1 MADIKTKEFKNKNI
15 KNLDKAVA
23 WTERIKDPV
32 VFLNEKT
39 KEHIDDN
46 NSTSEYGEEKIKY
59 YSNRM
64 KDETIYQSKKVVNNT
79 TDKFKENY
87 KKNKI
92 IKKSELDASKEIKG
106 SKNIIKNTKN
116 SIKNT
121 KNNIKGT
128 ERITKETVKTS
139 KRMIEQGRKLAIR
152 ATKSTIRTTKA
163 AIKLT
168 VSMIKSIIAAFKS
181 LGALLVAGGTV
192 ATFVVVIICLVA
204 LLISSIFGI
213 FFANEG
219 KSRTM
224 TSVIS
229 QINTE
234 VYNKAESQKFLSK
247 ADDIIVQSTH
257 SNWKEVIAVYSVK
270 YNNDKSE
277 DAAITMY
284 LNEKNISKL
293 RNVFYDFNTIKIE
306 IKTENV
312 EESVEEEVNNSNNN
326 INFDNNNFQIPI
338 TPSKTETKTKTIRY
352 VNVESKTLEQI
363 MNQYK
368 FTDEQKTQVKELL
381 SEEYDELWLNLLY
394 GNNAGEFVYWRQKNA
409 PWSNILI
416 GNSGKNMGNIGC
428 LVTSIAMLIEKS
440 GANTEIIPF
449 NPGTFV
455 EALNKNNGFSETG
468 SLQYAAVNKVVPN
481 FQYVG
486 RVMLKDKTQNEK
498 LSLIKE
504 YQDKGYYLAVEVKGD
519 TGQHWVA
526 VLNVDNGVAIADPA
540 SDGTSLWSTY
550 NWRNTSQFVYF
561 KKK

>member
-1 MADIKTKEFKNKNI
+1 MADIKVKEIKDKTIKSLNKTK
-15 KNLDKAVA
+15 A
-23 WTERIKDPV
+23 WTERVKEPIV
-32 VFLNEKT
+32 LLNNKS
-39 KEHIDDN
+39 KEQLEEN
-46 NSTSEYGEEKIKY
+46 NTTSEYGEEQIKFYSNKIK
-59 YSNRM
+59 N
-64 KDETIYQSKKVVNNT
+64 ETIYQSKKVANKT
-79 TDKFKENY
+79 TNKLKEEY
-87 KKNKI
+87 KKNKV
-92 IKKSELDASKEIKG
+92 IKKSDKLNSKIVK
-106 SKNIIKNTKN
+106 SPTNK
-116 SIKNT
+116 IKNT
-121 KNNIKGT
+121 KNNIKKT
-128 ERITKETVKTS
+128 ERITNESVKTS
-139 KRMIEQGRKLAIR
+139 KKILEQGRKLAIQ

-168 VSMIKSIIAAFKS
+168 VSMVKSIIAAVKS
-181 LGALLVAGGTV
+181 LGAILAAGGTV
-192 ATFVVVIICLVA
+192 ATIVVIIICLVA
-204 LLISSIFGI
+204 LLLSSIFGI

-219 KSRTM
+219 ESRTM

-234 VYNKAESQKFLSK
+234 VYTKAENQKFLAK

-270 YNNDKSE
+270 YNNDNSE
-277 DAAITMY
+277 DSSIVMY

-293 RNVFYDFNTIKIE
+293 RTVFYDFNTIKID

-312 EESVEEEVNNSNNN
+312 EENVEEENNENNLS
-326 INFDNNNFQIPI
+326 FDNNFQTPI
-338 TPSKTETKTKTIRY
+338 ISNKNETKTKTIIY
-352 VNVESKTLEQI
+352 VNVESKSLEQI
-363 MNQYK
+363 MSQYK
-368 FTDEQKTQVKELL
+368 FSDEQKSQVRELL
-381 SEEYDELWLNLLY
+381 SEDYDELWLNLLY

-440 GANTEIIPF
+440 GANTAIVPF

-498 LSLIKE
+498 MSLIKE

-526 VLNVDNGVAIADPA
+526 VLNVDNGITIADPA

-561 KKK
+561 KVK

>member
-1 MADIKTKEFKNKNI
+1 MADIKTKEFKNKTI
-15 KNLDKAVA
+15 KNLDKSVA

-32 VFLNEKT
+32 VFLNDKT
-39 KEHIDDN
+39 KEHIEEN
-46 NSTSEYGEEKIKY
+46 NSTSQYGEEKIQY

-64 KDETIYQSKKVVNNT
+64 KDETIYQSKKVASKT
-79 TDKFKENY
+79 TNKLKEEY
-87 KKNKI
+87 RKNKV
-92 IKKSELDASKEIKG
+92 IKKSSVNTNKDIKN
-106 SKNIIKNTKN
+106 SKNVIKNTKN

-121 KNNIKGT
+121 KNNIKNT

-139 KRMIEQGRKLAIR
+139 KRMLEQGRKLAIR

-168 VSMIKSIIAAFKS
+168 VSMVKSIIAAVKS
-181 LGALLVAGGTV
+181 LGALLAAGGTV
-192 ATFVVVIICLVA
+192 ATIVVVIICLVA
-204 LLISSIFGI
+204 LLLSSIFGI

-219 KSRTM
+219 ESRTM

-234 VYNKAESQKFLSK
+234 IYTKAENQKFLSK

-270 YNNDKSE
+270 YNNDDSE
-277 DAAITMY
+277 DSSIVMY

-293 RNVFYDFNTIKIE
+293 RTVFYDFNTIKIDV
-306 IKTENV
+306 KT
-312 EESVEEEVNNSNNN
+312 ESVEEPVEEESNNN
-326 INFDNNNFQIPI
+326 VNFDNNFQAPI
-338 TPSKTETKTKTIRY
+338 ISNKTETKSKTIIY
-352 VNVESKTLEQI
+352 VNVESKTLDQI

-368 FTDEQKTQVKELL
+368 FSDEQKSQVKELL

-409 PWSNILI
+409 PWSNIII

-440 GANTEIIPF
+440 GANTEIVPF

-468 SLQYAAVNKVVPN
+468 SLQYAAINKVVPN
-481 FQYVG
+481 FQYVD
-486 RVMLKDKTQNEK
+486 RVMLKDKTQQEK

-526 VLNVDNGVAIADPA
+526 VLNVDNGVTIADPA

-561 KKK
+561 EVK

>member
-1 MADIKTKEFKNKNI
+1 MADIKVKEIKDKTIKSLNKTK
-15 KNLDKAVA
+15 A
-23 WTERIKDPV
+23 WTERVKEPIV
-32 VFLNEKT
+32 LLNNKS
-39 KEHIDDN
+39 KEQLEEN
-46 NSTSEYGEEKIKY
+46 NTTSEYGEEQIKFYSNKIK
-59 YSNRM
+59 N
-64 KDETIYQSKKVVNNT
+64 ETIYQSKKVANKT
-79 TDKFKENY
+79 TNKLKEEY
-87 KKNKI
+87 KKNKV
-92 IKKSELDASKEIKG
+92 IKKSDKLNSKIVK
-106 SKNIIKNTKN
+106 SPTNK
-116 SIKNT
+116 IKNT
-121 KNNIKGT
+121 KNNIKKT
-128 ERITKETVKTS
+128 ERITNESVKTS
-139 KRMIEQGRKLAIR
+139 KKILEQGRKLAIQ

-168 VSMIKSIIAAFKS
+168 VSMIKSIIAAVKS
-181 LGALLVAGGTV
+181 LGAILAAGGTV
-192 ATFVVVIICLVA
+192 ATIVVIIICLVA
-204 LLISSIFGI
+204 LLLSSIFGI

-219 KSRTM
+219 ESRTM

-234 VYNKAESQKFLSK
+234 VYTKAENQKFLAK

-270 YNNDKSE
+270 YNNDNSE
-277 DAAITMY
+277 DSSIVMY

-293 RNVFYDFNTIKIE
+293 RTVFYDFNTIKID

-312 EESVEEEVNNSNNN
+312 EENVEEENNENNLS
-326 INFDNNNFQIPI
+326 FDNNFQTPI
-338 TPSKTETKTKTIRY
+338 ISNKNETKTKTIIY
-352 VNVESKTLEQI
+352 VNVESKSLEQI
-363 MNQYK
+363 MSQYK
-368 FTDEQKTQVKELL
+368 FSDEQKSQVRELL
-381 SEEYDELWLNLLY
+381 SEDYDELWLNLLY

-440 GANTEIIPF
+440 GANTAIVPF

-498 LSLIKE
+498 MSLIKE

-526 VLNVDNGVAIADPA
+526 VLNVDNGITIADPA

-561 KKK
+561 KVK

>member
-1 MADIKTKEFKNKNI
+1 MADIKVKEIKDKTIKSLNKTK
-15 KNLDKAVA
+15 A
-23 WTERIKDPV
+23 WTERVKEPIAL
-32 VFLNEKT
+32 LNNKS
-39 KEHIDDN
+39 KEQLEEN
-46 NSTSEYGEEKIKY
+46 NTTSEYGEEQIKF

-64 KDETIYQSKKVVNNT
+64 KNETIYQSKKVANKT
-79 TDKFKENY
+79 TNKLKEEY
-87 KKNKI
+87 KKNKV
-92 IKKSELDASKEIKG
+92 IKKSDKLNSKIVK
-106 SKNIIKNTKN
+106 SPTNR
-116 SIKNT
+116 IKNT
-121 KNNIKGT
+121 KNNIKKT
-128 ERITKETVKTS
+128 ERITNESVKTS
-139 KRMIEQGRKLAIR
+139 KKILEQGRKLAIQT
-152 ATKSTIRTTKA
+152 TKSTIRTTKA

-168 VSMIKSIIAAFKS
+168 VSMIKSIIAAVKS
-181 LGALLVAGGTV
+181 LGAILAAGGTV
-192 ATFVVVIICLVA
+192 ATIVVIIICLVA
-204 LLISSIFGI
+204 LLLSSVFGI

-219 KSRTM
+219 ESRTM

-234 VYNKAESQKFLSK
+234 VYTKAENQKFLSK

-270 YNNDKSE
+270 HSNDNSE
-277 DAAITMY
+277 DSSIVMY

-293 RNVFYDFNTIKIE
+293 RTVFYDFNTIKID

-312 EESVEEEVNNSNNN
+312 EENVEKENNENNLS
-326 INFDNNNFQIPI
+326 FNNNFQTPI
-338 TPSKTETKTKTIRY
+338 ISNKTETKTKTIIY
-352 VNVESKTLEQI
+352 VNVESKSLEQI
-363 MNQYK
+363 MSQYK
-368 FTDEQKTQVKELL
+368 FSDEQKSQVRELL
-381 SEEYDELWLNLLY
+381 SEDYDELWLNLLY

-440 GANTEIIPF
+440 GANTTIVPF

-526 VLNVDNGVAIADPA
+526 VLNVDNGITIADPA

-561 KKK
+561 KVK

>member
-1 MADIKTKEFKNKNI
+1 MGLLNNKTKEQ
-15 KNLDKAVA
+15 L
-23 WTERIKDPV
+23 E
-32 VFLNEKT
+32 E
-39 KEHIDDN
+39 N
-46 NSTSEYGEEKIKY
+46 NTTSEYGEEQIKFYSNKIK
-59 YSNRM
+59 N
-64 KDETIYQSKKVVNNT
+64 ETIYQSKKVANKT
-79 TDKFKENY
+79 TNKLKEEY
-87 KKNKI
+87 KKNKV
-92 IKKSELDASKEIKG
+92 IKKSDKLNSKIVK
-106 SKNIIKNTKN
+106 SPTNK
-116 SIKNT
+116 IKNT
-121 KNNIKGT
+121 KNNIKKT
-128 ERITKETVKTS
+128 ERITNESVKTS
-139 KRMIEQGRKLAIR
+139 KKILEQGRKLAIQ

-168 VSMIKSIIAAFKS
+168 VSMIKSIIAAVKS
-181 LGALLVAGGTV
+181 LGAILAAGGTV
-192 ATFVVVIICLVA
+192 ATIVVIIICLVA
-204 LLISSIFGI
+204 LLLSSIFGI

-219 KSRTM
+219 ESRTM

-234 VYNKAESQKFLSK
+234 VYTKAENQKFLAK

-270 YNNDKSE
+270 YNNDNSE
-277 DAAITMY
+277 DSSIVMY

-293 RNVFYDFNTIKIE
+293 RTVFYDFNTIKID

-312 EESVEEEVNNSNNN
+312 EENVEEENNENNLS
-326 INFDNNNFQIPI
+326 FDNNFQTPI
-338 TPSKTETKTKTIRY
+338 ISNKNETKTKTIIY
-352 VNVESKTLEQI
+352 VNVESKSLEQI
-363 MNQYK
+363 MSQYK
-368 FTDEQKTQVKELL
+368 FSDEQKSQVRELL
-381 SEEYDELWLNLLY
+381 SEDYDELWLNLLY

-440 GANTEIIPF
+440 GANTAIVPF

-526 VLNVDNGVAIADPA
+526 VLNVDNGITIADPA

-561 KKK
+561 KVK

>member
-1 MADIKTKEFKNKNI
+1 MADIKVKEIKDKTIKSLNKTK
-15 KNLDKAVA
+15 A
-23 WTERIKDPV
+23 WTERVKEPIAL
-32 VFLNEKT
+32 LNSES
-39 KEHIDDN
+39 KEQLEEN
-46 NSTSEYGEEKIKY
+46 NTTSEYGEKQIKF

-64 KDETIYQSKKVVNNT
+64 KNETIYQSKKVANKT
-79 TDKFKENY
+79 TNKLKEEY
-87 KKNKI
+87 KKNKV
-92 IKKSELDASKEIKG
+92 IKKSDKLNSKFVK
-106 SKNIIKNTKN
+106 SPTNK
-116 SIKNT
+116 IKNT
-121 KNNIKGT
+121 KNNIKNT
-128 ERITKETVKTS
+128 ERTTKESVKIS
-139 KRMIEQGRKLAIR
+139 KKVLEQGRKLAIQT
-152 ATKSTIRTTKA
+152 TKSTIRTTKA

-168 VSMIKSIIAAFKS
+168 VSMIKSIIAAVKS
-181 LGALLVAGGTV
+181 LGAILAAGGTV
-192 ATFVVVIICLVA
+192 ATIVIIIICLVA
-204 LLISSIFGI
+204 LLLSSVFGI

-219 KSRTM
+219 ESRTM

-234 VYNKAESQKFLSK
+234 VYTKAENQKFLAK

-257 SNWKEVIAVYSVK
+257 SNWKEVIAVYSIK
-270 YNNDKSE
+270 YSNDNSE
-277 DAAITMY
+277 DSSIVMY

-293 RNVFYDFNTIKIE
+293 RTIFYDFNTIKIDE
-306 IKTENV
+306 KT
-312 EESVEEEVNNSNNN
+312 ESVEEPVEEESNNN
-326 INFDNNNFQIPI
+326 VNFDNNFQAPI
-338 TPSKTETKTKTIRY
+338 ISNKTETKTKTIIY
-352 VNVESKTLEQI
+352 VNVESKTLDQI
-363 MNQYK
+363 MNQYN
-368 FTDEQKTQVKELL
+368 FSNEQKSQVKELL

-394 GNNAGEFVYWRQKNA
+394 GNNAGKFVYWRQKNA

-416 GNSGKNMGNIGC
+416 GNSGKNIGNIGC

-440 GANTEIIPF
+440 GANTAIVPF

-526 VLNVDNGVAIADPA
+526 VLNVDNGITMADPA

-561 KKK
+561 KVK

>member
-1 MADIKTKEFKNKNI
+1 MADIKVKEIKDKTIKSLNKTK
-15 KNLDKAVA
+15 A
-23 WTERIKDPV
+23 WTERVKEPIALLNNKSKDQ
-32 VFLNEKT
+32 LE
-39 KEHIDDN
+39 EN
-46 NSTSEYGEEKIKY
+46 NTTSEYGEEQIKF

-64 KDETIYQSKKVVNNT
+64 KNETIYQSKKVANKT
-79 TDKFKENY
+79 TNKLKEEY
-87 KKNKI
+87 KKNKV
-92 IKKSELDASKEIKG
+92 IKKSDKLNSKFVK
-106 SKNIIKNTKN
+106 SPTNK
-116 SIKNT
+116 IKNT
-121 KNNIKGT
+121 KNNIKNT
-128 ERITKETVKTS
+128 ERTTKESVKIS
-139 KRMIEQGRKLAIR
+139 KKVLEQGRKLAIQT
-152 ATKSTIRTTKA
+152 TKSTIRTTKA

-168 VSMIKSIIAAFKS
+168 VSMIKSIIAAVKS
-181 LGALLVAGGTV
+181 LGAILAAGGTV
-192 ATFVVVIICLVA
+192 ATIVIIIICLVA
-204 LLISSIFGI
+204 LLLSSVFGI

-219 KSRTM
+219 ESRTM

-234 VYNKAESQKFLSK
+234 VYTKAENQKFLSK

-270 YNNDKSE
+270 HSNDNSE
-277 DAAITMY
+277 DSSIVMY

-293 RNVFYDFNTIKIE
+293 RTVFYDFNTIKID

-312 EESVEEEVNNSNNN
+312 EENVEEENNENNLS
-326 INFDNNNFQIPI
+326 FDNNFQTPI
-338 TPSKTETKTKTIRY
+338 ISNKTETKTKTIIY
-352 VNVESKTLEQI
+352 VNVESKSLEQI
-363 MNQYK
+363 MSQYK
-368 FTDEQKTQVKELL
+368 FSDEQKSQVRELL
-381 SEEYDELWLNLLY
+381 SEDYDELWLNLLY

-440 GANTEIIPF
+440 GANTAIVPF

-526 VLNVDNGVAIADPA
+526 VLNVDNGITIADPA

-561 KKK
+561 KVK

>member
-1 MADIKTKEFKNKNI
+1 MADIKVKEIKDKTIKSLNKTK
-15 KNLDKAVA
+15 A
-23 WTERIKDPV
+23 WTERVKEPIALLNNKSKDQ
-32 VFLNEKT
+32 LE
-39 KEHIDDN
+39 EN
-46 NSTSEYGEEKIKY
+46 NTTSEYGEEQIKF

-64 KDETIYQSKKVVNNT
+64 KNETIYQSKKVANKT
-79 TDKFKENY
+79 TNKLKEEY
-87 KKNKI
+87 KKNKV
-92 IKKSELDASKEIKG
+92 IKKSDKLNSKFVK
-106 SKNIIKNTKN
+106 SPTNK
-116 SIKNT
+116 IKNT
-121 KNNIKGT
+121 KNNIKNT
-128 ERITKETVKTS
+128 ERTTKESVKIS
-139 KRMIEQGRKLAIR
+139 KKVLEQGRKLAIQT
-152 ATKSTIRTTKA
+152 TKSTIRTTKA

-168 VSMIKSIIAAFKS
+168 VSMIKSIIAAVKS
-181 LGALLVAGGTV
+181 LGAILAAGGTV
-192 ATFVVVIICLVA
+192 ATIVVIIICLVA
-204 LLISSIFGI
+204 LLLSSVFGI

-219 KSRTM
+219 ESRTM

-234 VYNKAESQKFLSK
+234 VYTKAENQKFLSK

-270 YNNDKSE
+270 HSNDNSE
-277 DAAITMY
+277 DSSIVMY

-293 RNVFYDFNTIKIE
+293 RTVFYDFNTIKID

-312 EESVEEEVNNSNNN
+312 EENVEEENNENNLS
-326 INFDNNNFQIPI
+326 FDNNFQTPI
-338 TPSKTETKTKTIRY
+338 ISNKTETKTKTIIY
-352 VNVESKTLEQI
+352 VNVESKSLEQI
-363 MNQYK
+363 MSQYK
-368 FTDEQKTQVKELL
+368 FSDEQKSQVRELL
-381 SEEYDELWLNLLY
+381 SEDYDELWLNLLY

-440 GANTEIIPF
+440 GANTTIVPF

-504 YQDKGYYLAVEVKGD
+504 YQDKGYYLAIEVKGD

-526 VLNVDNGVAIADPA
+526 VLNVDNGITIADPA

-561 KKK
+561 KVK

>member
-1 MADIKTKEFKNKNI
+1 MADIKVKEIKDKTIKSLNKTK
-15 KNLDKAVA
+15 A
-23 WTERIKDPV
+23 WTERVKEPIAL
-32 VFLNEKT
+32 LNNKS
-39 KEHIDDN
+39 KEQLEEN
-46 NSTSEYGEEKIKY
+46 NTTSEYGEEQIKF

-64 KDETIYQSKKVVNNT
+64 KNETIYQSKKVANKT
-79 TDKFKENY
+79 TNKLKEEY
-87 KKNKI
+87 KKNKV
-92 IKKSELDASKEIKG
+92 IKKSDKLNSKVIK
-106 SKNIIKNTKN
+106 SPTNK
-116 SIKNT
+116 IKNT
-121 KNNIKGT
+121 KNNIKNT
-128 ERITKETVKTS
+128 ERIIKESVKTN
-139 KRMIEQGRKLAIR
+139 KKVLEQGRKLAIQT
-152 ATKSTIRTTKA
+152 TKSTIRTTKA

-168 VSMIKSIIAAFKS
+168 VSMIKSIIAAVKS
-181 LGALLVAGGTV
+181 LGAILAAGGTV
-192 ATFVVVIICLVA
+192 ATIVIIIICLVA
-204 LLISSIFGI
+204 LLLSSVFGI

-219 KSRTM
+219 ESRTM

-234 VYNKAESQKFLSK
+234 VYTKAENQKFLAK
-247 ADDIIVQSTH
+247 ADDIIIQSTH

-270 YNNDKSE
+270 YSNDNSE
-277 DAAITMY
+277 DSSIVMY

-293 RNVFYDFNTIKIE
+293 RTVFYDFNTIKID

-312 EESVEEEVNNSNNN
+312 EENVEEENNENNLS
-326 INFDNNNFQIPI
+326 FDNNFQTPI
-338 TPSKTETKTKTIRY
+338 ISNKTETKTKTIIY
-352 VNVESKTLEQI
+352 VNVESKSLEQI
-363 MNQYK
+363 MSQYK
-368 FTDEQKTQVKELL
+368 FSEEQKSQVRELL
-381 SEEYDELWLNLLY
+381 SEDYDELWLNLLY

-440 GANTEIIPF
+440 GANTAIVPF

-498 LSLIKE
+498 LSIIKE

-526 VLNVDNGVAIADPA
+526 VLNVDNGITIADPA

-561 KKK
+561 KVK

>member
-1 MADIKTKEFKNKNI
+1 MADIKVKEIKDKTIKSLNKTK
-15 KNLDKAVA
+15 A
-23 WTERIKDPV
+23 WTERVKEPIAL
-32 VFLNEKT
+32 LNNKS
-39 KEHIDDN
+39 KEQLEEN
-46 NSTSEYGEEKIKY
+46 NTTSEYGEEQIKF

-64 KDETIYQSKKVVNNT
+64 KNETIYQSKKVANKT
-79 TDKFKENY
+79 TNKLKEEY
-87 KKNKI
+87 KKNKV
-92 IKKSELDASKEIKG
+92 IKKSDKLNSKVIK
-106 SKNIIKNTKN
+106 SPTNK
-116 SIKNT
+116 IKNT
-121 KNNIKGT
+121 KNNIKNT
-128 ERITKETVKTS
+128 ERIIKESVKTS
-139 KRMIEQGRKLAIR
+139 KKVLEQGRKLAIQT
-152 ATKSTIRTTKA
+152 TKSTIRTTKA

-168 VSMIKSIIAAFKS
+168 VSMIKSIIAAVKS
-181 LGALLVAGGTV
+181 LGAILAAGGTV
-192 ATFVVVIICLVA
+192 ATIVVIIICLVA
-204 LLISSIFGI
+204 LLLSSVFGI

-219 KSRTM
+219 ESRTM

-234 VYNKAESQKFLSK
+234 VYTKAENQKFLSK

-270 YNNDKSE
+270 HSNDNSE
-277 DAAITMY
+277 DSSIVMY

-293 RNVFYDFNTIKIE
+293 RTVFYDFNTIKID

-312 EESVEEEVNNSNNN
+312 EENVEEENNENNLS
-326 INFDNNNFQIPI
+326 FDNNFQTPI
-338 TPSKTETKTKTIRY
+338 ISNKTETKTKTIIY
-352 VNVESKTLEQI
+352 VNVESKSLEQI
-363 MNQYK
+363 MSQYK
-368 FTDEQKTQVKELL
+368 FSDEQKSQVRELL
-381 SEEYDELWLNLLY
+381 SEDYDELWLNLLY

-440 GANTEIIPF
+440 GANTAIVPF

-526 VLNVDNGVAIADPA
+526 VLNVDNGITIADPA

-561 KKK
+561 KVK

>member
-1 MADIKTKEFKNKNI
+1 MADIKVKEIKDKTIKSLNKTK
-15 KNLDKAVA
+15 A
-23 WTERIKDPV
+23 WTERVKEPIV
-32 VFLNEKT
+32 LLNNKS
-39 KEHIDDN
+39 KEQLEEN
-46 NSTSEYGEEKIKY
+46 NTTSEYGEEQIKFYSNKIK
-59 YSNRM
+59 N
-64 KDETIYQSKKVVNNT
+64 ETIYQSKKVANKT
-79 TDKFKENY
+79 TNKLKEEY
-87 KKNKI
+87 KKNKV
-92 IKKSELDASKEIKG
+92 IKKSDKLNSKIVK
-106 SKNIIKNTKN
+106 SPTNK
-116 SIKNT
+116 IKNT
-121 KNNIKGT
+121 KNNIKKT
-128 ERITKETVKTS
+128 ERITNESVKTS
-139 KRMIEQGRKLAIR
+139 KKILEQGRKLAIQ

-168 VSMIKSIIAAFKS
+168 VSMIKSIIAAVKS
-181 LGALLVAGGTV
+181 LGAILAAGGTV
-192 ATFVVVIICLVA
+192 ATIVVIIICLVA
-204 LLISSIFGI
+204 LLLSSIFGI

-219 KSRTM
+219 ESRTM

-234 VYNKAESQKFLSK
+234 VYTKAENQKFLAK

-270 YNNDKSE
+270 YSNDNSE
-277 DAAITMY
+277 DSSIVMY

-293 RNVFYDFNTIKIE
+293 RTVFYDFNTIKID

-312 EESVEEEVNNSNNN
+312 EENVEEENNENNLS
-326 INFDNNNFQIPI
+326 FDNNFQTPI
-338 TPSKTETKTKTIRY
+338 ISNKNETKTKTIIY
-352 VNVESKTLEQI
+352 VNVESKSLEQI
-363 MNQYK
+363 MSQYK
-368 FTDEQKTQVKELL
+368 FSDEQKSQVRELL
-381 SEEYDELWLNLLY
+381 SEDYDELWLNLLY

-440 GANTEIIPF
+440 GANTAIVPF

-498 LSLIKE
+498 MSLIKE

-526 VLNVDNGVAIADPA
+526 VLNVDNGITIADPA

-561 KKK
+561 KVK

>member
-1 MADIKTKEFKNKNI
+1 MADIKVKEIKDKTIKSLNKTK
-15 KNLDKAVA
+15 A
-23 WTERIKDPV
+23 WTERVKEPIV
-32 VFLNEKT
+32 LLNNKS
-39 KEHIDDN
+39 KEQLEEN
-46 NSTSEYGEEKIKY
+46 NTTSEYGEEQIKF

-64 KDETIYQSKKVVNNT
+64 KNEIIYQSKKVANNT
-79 TDKFKENY
+79 TNKLKEEY
-87 KKNKI
+87 KKNKV
-92 IKKSELDASKEIKG
+92 IKKSDKLNSKFVK
-106 SKNIIKNTKN
+106 SPTNK
-116 SIKNT
+116 IKNT
-121 KNNIKGT
+121 KNNIKNT
-128 ERITKETVKTS
+128 ERTTKESVKIS
-139 KRMIEQGRKLAIR
+139 KKVLEQGRKLAIQT
-152 ATKSTIRTTKA
+152 TKSTIRTTKA

-168 VSMIKSIIAAFKS
+168 VSMIKSIIAAVKS
-181 LGALLVAGGTV
+181 LGAILAAGGTV
-192 ATFVVVIICLVA
+192 ATIVVIIICLVA
-204 LLISSIFGI
+204 LLLSSIFGI

-219 KSRTM
+219 ENRTM

-234 VYNKAESQKFLSK
+234 VYTKAENQKFLAK

-257 SNWKEVIAVYSVK
+257 SNWKEIISVYSVK
-270 YNNDKSE
+270 YNNDDTE
-277 DAAITMY
+277 DSSIVMY

-293 RNVFYDFNTIKIE
+293 RTVFYDFNTIKIDV
-306 IKTENV
+306 KT
-312 EESVEEEVNNSNNN
+312 ESVEEPVEEESNNN
-326 INFDNNNFQIPI
+326 VNFDNNFQAPI
-338 TPSKTETKTKTIRY
+338 ISNKTETKTKTIIY
-352 VNVESKTLEQI
+352 VNVESKTLDQI

-368 FTDEQKTQVKELL
+368 FSNEQKSQVKELL

-440 GANTEIIPF
+440 GANTAIVPF

-526 VLNVDNGVAIADPA
+526 VLNVDNGITIADPA

-561 KKK
+561 KVK

>member
-1 MADIKTKEFKNKNI
+1 MADIKVKEIKDKTIKSLNKTK
-15 KNLDKAVA
+15 V
-23 WTERIKDPV
+23 WTERVKEPIAL
-32 VFLNEKT
+32 LNNKS
-39 KEHIDDN
+39 KEQLEEN
-46 NSTSEYGEEKIKY
+46 NTTSEYGEEQIKF

-64 KDETIYQSKKVVNNT
+64 KNETIYQSKKVANKT
-79 TDKFKENY
+79 TNKLKEEY
-87 KKNKI
+87 KKNKV
-92 IKKSELDASKEIKG
+92 IKKSDKLNSKIVK
-106 SKNIIKNTKN
+106 SPTNK
-116 SIKNT
+116 IKNT
-121 KNNIKGT
+121 KNNIKKT
-128 ERITKETVKTS
+128 ERITNESVKTS
-139 KRMIEQGRKLAIR
+139 KKILEQGRKLAIQ

-168 VSMIKSIIAAFKS
+168 VSMIKSIIAAVKS
-181 LGALLVAGGTV
+181 LGAILAAGGTV
-192 ATFVVVIICLVA
+192 ATIVVIIICLVA
-204 LLISSIFGI
+204 LLLSSIFGI

-219 KSRTM
+219 ESRTM

-234 VYNKAESQKFLSK
+234 VYTKAENQKFLAK

-270 YNNDKSE
+270 YNNDNSE
-277 DAAITMY
+277 DSSIVMY

-293 RNVFYDFNTIKIE
+293 RTVFYDFNTIKID

-312 EESVEEEVNNSNNN
+312 EENVEEENNENNLS
-326 INFDNNNFQIPI
+326 FDNNFQTPI
-338 TPSKTETKTKTIRY
+338 ISNKNETKTKTIIY
-352 VNVESKTLEQI
+352 VNVESKSLEQI
-363 MNQYK
+363 MSQYK
-368 FTDEQKTQVKELL
+368 FSDEQKSQVRELL
-381 SEEYDELWLNLLY
+381 SEDYDELWLNLLY

-440 GANTEIIPF
+440 GANTAIVPF

-498 LSLIKE
+498 MSLIKE

-526 VLNVDNGVAIADPA
+526 VLNVDNGITIADPA

-561 KKK
+561 KVK

>member
-1 MADIKTKEFKNKNI
+1 MADIKVKEIKDKTIKSLNKTK
-15 KNLDKAVA
+15 A
-23 WTERIKDPV
+23 WTERVKEPIV
-32 VFLNEKT
+32 LLNNKS
-39 KEHIDDN
+39 KEQLEEN
-46 NSTSEYGEEKIKY
+46 NTTSEYGEEQIKF

-64 KDETIYQSKKVVNNT
+64 KNETIYQSKKVANKT
-79 TDKFKENY
+79 TNKLKEEY
-87 KKNKI
+87 KKNKV
-92 IKKSELDASKEIKG
+92 IKKSDKLNSKIVK
-106 SKNIIKNTKN
+106 SPTNK
-116 SIKNT
+116 IKNT
-121 KNNIKGT
+121 KNNIKKT
-128 ERITKETVKTS
+128 ERITNESVKTS
-139 KRMIEQGRKLAIR
+139 KKILEQGRKLAIQ

-168 VSMIKSIIAAFKS
+168 VSMIKSIIAAVKS
-181 LGALLVAGGTV
+181 LGAILAAGGTV
-192 ATFVVVIICLVA
+192 ATIVVIIICLVA
-204 LLISSIFGI
+204 LLLSSIFGI

-219 KSRTM
+219 ESRTM

-234 VYNKAESQKFLSK
+234 VYTKAENQKFLAK

-270 YNNDKSE
+270 YNNDNSE
-277 DAAITMY
+277 DSSIVMY

-293 RNVFYDFNTIKIE
+293 RTVFYDFNTIKID

-312 EESVEEEVNNSNNN
+312 EENVEEENNENNLS
-326 INFDNNNFQIPI
+326 FDNNFQTPI
-338 TPSKTETKTKTIRY
+338 ISNKNETKTKTIIY
-352 VNVESKTLEQI
+352 VNVESKSLEQI
-363 MNQYK
+363 MSQYK
-368 FTDEQKTQVKELL
+368 FSDEQKSQVRELL
-381 SEEYDELWLNLLY
+381 SEDYDELWLNLLY

-440 GANTEIIPF
+440 GANTAIVPF

-498 LSLIKE
+498 MSLIKE

-526 VLNVDNGVAIADPA
+526 VLNVDNGITIADPA

-561 KKK
+561 KVK

>member
-1 MADIKTKEFKNKNI
+1 MADIKVKEIKDKTIKSLNKTK
-15 KNLDKAVA
+15 V
-23 WTERIKDPV
+23 WTERVKEPIV
-32 VFLNEKT
+32 LLNNKS
-39 KEHIDDN
+39 KEQLEEN
-46 NSTSEYGEEKIKY
+46 NTTSEYGEEQIKF

-64 KDETIYQSKKVVNNT
+64 KNETIYQSKKVGNKT
-79 TDKFKENY
+79 TNKLKEEY
-87 KKNKI
+87 KKNKV
-92 IKKSELDASKEIKG
+92 IKKSDKLNSKIVK
-106 SKNIIKNTKN
+106 SPTNK
-116 SIKNT
+116 IKNT
-121 KNNIKGT
+121 KNNIKNT
-128 ERITKETVKTS
+128 EKITKESVKTS
-139 KRMIEQGRKLAIR
+139 KKVLEQGIKLAIQT
-152 ATKSTIRTTKA
+152 TKSTIRTTKA

-168 VSMIKSIIAAFKS
+168 VSMIKSIIAAVKS
-181 LGALLVAGGTV
+181 LGAILAAGGTV
-192 ATFVVVIICLVA
+192 ATIVVIIICLVA
-204 LLISSIFGI
+204 LLLSSVFGI

-219 KSRTM
+219 ESRTM

-234 VYNKAESQKFLSK
+234 VYTKAENQKFLSK

-270 YNNDKSE
+270 HSNDNSE
-277 DAAITMY
+277 DSSIVMY

-293 RNVFYDFNTIKIE
+293 RTVFYDFNTIKID

-312 EESVEEEVNNSNNN
+312 EENVEEENNENNSS
-326 INFDNNNFQIPI
+326 FDNNFQTPI
-338 TPSKTETKTKTIRY
+338 ISNKTETKTKTIIY
-352 VNVESKTLEQI
+352 INVESKSLEQI
-363 MNQYK
+363 MSQYK
-368 FTDEQKTQVKELL
+368 FSDEQKSQVRELL
-381 SEEYDELWLNLLY
+381 SEDYDELWLNLLY

-440 GANTEIIPF
+440 GANTTIVPF

-526 VLNVDNGVAIADPA
+526 VLNVDNGITIADPA

-561 KKK
+561 KVK